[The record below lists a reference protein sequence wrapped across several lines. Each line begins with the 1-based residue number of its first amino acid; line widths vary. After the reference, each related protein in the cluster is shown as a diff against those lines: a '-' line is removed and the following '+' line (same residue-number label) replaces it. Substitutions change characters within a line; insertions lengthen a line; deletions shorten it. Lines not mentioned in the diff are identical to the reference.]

1 MGKII
6 LFFFISF
13 ISYGQSNDDGMKLF
27 NERQKEVKESLSE
40 KVIKINEKF
49 YMIQPFGGVA
59 GNIGVFISNDGI
71 ILIDDQWEVIEELI
85 LETVNSISQKEIKFI
100 INTHFH
106 HDHIDGN
113 KAFGKKGIPIISHKN
128 VRKRLIHKKKLYQIN
143 GEEIVQDKYPKEGLP
158 TVTYSSSMSL
168 YCGDEEIQLH
178 NFGFGHTDGDTLV
191 FFKDSNIMHTGD
203 SFVTYGYPYVDL
215 NNGGSFK
222 GFLNM
227 LNQIIVLADNN
238 TIIMPGHGPLSSLND
253 VQQLKNVIEEHYE
266 ITVNGYKNGLSIDEI
281 LKEIT
286 SELQSGAGITKKD
299 FIENIIYDL
308 KTN

>member
-1 MGKII
+1 
-6 LFFFISF
+6 
-13 ISYGQSNDDGMKLF
+13 
-27 NERQKEVKESLSE
+27 
-40 KVIKINEKF
+40 
-49 YMIQPFGGVA
+49 
-59 GNIGVFISNDGI
+59 
-71 ILIDDQWEVIEELI
+71 
-85 LETVNSISQKEIKFI
+85 
-100 INTHFH
+100 
-106 HDHIDGN
+106 
-113 KAFGKKGIPIISHKN
+113 
-128 VRKRLIHKKKLYQIN
+128 
-143 GEEIVQDKYPKEGLP
+143 
-158 TVTYSSSMSL
+158 MSL
-168 YCGDEEIQLH
+168 YFGEEEIQLH

>member
-1 MGKII
+1 
-6 LFFFISF
+6 
-13 ISYGQSNDDGMKLF
+13 
-27 NERQKEVKESLSE
+27 
-40 KVIKINEKF
+40 
-49 YMIQPFGGVA
+49 
-59 GNIGVFISNDGI
+59 
-71 ILIDDQWEVIEELI
+71 
-85 LETVNSISQKEIKFI
+85 
-100 INTHFH
+100 
-106 HDHIDGN
+106 
-113 KAFGKKGIPIISHKN
+113 
-128 VRKRLIHKKKLYQIN
+128 
-143 GEEIVQDKYPKEGLP
+143 
-158 TVTYSSSMSL
+158 MSL
-168 YCGDEEIQLH
+168 YCGEEEIQLQ